1 VNSVVRHKQPCSIQV
16 VIFAGEPD
24 ARKYL
29 LLKRVANYGGFW
41 QTVTGSL
48 EEDETH
54 RQAAVREVLEETGI
68 VSREE
73 DLIELGMV
81 NTFEIAPRWRDRY
94 DPGVTRN
101 EEVCFA
107 LKTEQREVRLDPI
120 EHEAYGWERY
130 EQAMRLLYWES
141 SKRALAAVQTT
152 VK

>member
-1 VNSVVRHKQPCSIQV
+1 MRYKQPRSIQV
-16 VIFAGEPD
+16 VIFVGERD

-29 LLKRVANYGGFW
+29 LLKRIASYGGFW

-54 RQAAVREVLEETGI
+54 RQAAVREVFEETGI

-94 DPGVTRN
+94 APGVTRN

-107 LKTEQREVRLDPI
+107 LRTEQREVRPDAI

-130 EQAMRLLYWES
+130 EQAMSLLYWES